1 MSSWW
6 SFFSVCVAAGM
17 LACCCCGFYVNGCV
31 LDLVCTVSLEFFES
45 SCGCFSGLGWS
56 EGF

>member
-6 SFFSVCVAAGM
+6 SFFPFALRLVCW
-17 LACCCCGFYVNGCV
+17 YVVVVVLCQRMV

-45 SCGCFSGLGWS
+45 SCGCFRGLGWS